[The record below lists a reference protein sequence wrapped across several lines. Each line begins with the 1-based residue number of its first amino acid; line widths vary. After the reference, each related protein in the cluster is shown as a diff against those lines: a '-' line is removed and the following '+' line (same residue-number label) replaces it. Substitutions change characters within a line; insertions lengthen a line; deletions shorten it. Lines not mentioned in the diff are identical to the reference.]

1 MALRELLFEINLK
14 ENATDFLKKI
24 DKGFDGLKGKI
35 PKTTKEIEEMAGK
48 MDKLGTS
55 LTTKLTLPI
64 AGLGVA
70 AAKMSIDFENSLAKV
85 STIADNTAVS
95 MSKMSKDIINLS
107 NETGI
112 AATDLA
118 EDIYNAIS
126 AGQSTAD
133 AVNFVESASKLA
145 KAGFA
150 ESAQSLDIL
159 TTTLNAYGMASE
171 EVGKV
176 SDILIQIQNKGKTTV
191 GELSSS
197 MGRAIPTAKAFGVN
211 LEQLGAGYALMTS
224 KGIAT
229 AETTTYISS
238 LMNEL
243 GKSSTISAKK
253 LKELSGKT
261 FKTLMSEGKDLGY
274 VLNLMNED
282 AVKAGVSLAD
292 MFGSAEAGKAA
303 LILAENGGKDFTNM
317 LGNMQNAI
325 GSTDEAFAKVTDT
338 AGFRFNKSMNELKN
352 TMIGFGDEISPL
364 IDKVSDF
371 ASKTADF
378 INNLSPAQQQNLLL
392 FGAGLAV
399 LGPTLTIASKAMAL
413 YAAITTAGFI
423 PAIFTAI
430 GATYGFTVALLAN
443 PITWVIAGLVGLGV
457 ALWKLGTNWQ
467 QVTDFLKMQTDR
479 VRADFTD
486 VTNRIKALFASINL
500 FEAGANIIR
509 GLVNGISSMAG
520 ELWATVTNIA
530 NGVAEKFKNFFG
542 IASPSKLMFEY
553 GGYIGQGLDLGMQS
567 TESNVKN
574 TAESMGQSTETG
586 LVGSVTNSSNS
597 FAPVVNIT
605 VNGSGGG
612 ARETAS
618 SVRKEVESVLSAYE
632 KKMMLRWGA
641 VNG

>member
-1 MALRELLFEINLK
+1 MALRELLFQINLR
-14 ENATDFLKKI
+14 ENATDMIRRI
-24 DKGFDGLKGKI
+24 DQGFDNI
-35 PKTTKEIEEMAGK
+35 RDRVPRTTRDIEAMSK
-48 MDKLGTS
+48 KLGDMGSNLS
-55 LTTKLTLPI
+55 LKLTAPI
-64 AGLGVA
+64 VGFGTA
-70 AAKMSIDFENSLAKV
+70 AAKMSMDFEKSMAKV
-85 STIADNTAVS
+85 STIADGTAVS
-95 MSKMSKDIINLS
+95 MTKMSKDIIKLS

-133 AVNFVESASKLA
+133 AVNFVESSSKLA

-243 GKSSTISAKK
+243 GKSSTTSAKK

-261 FKTLMSEGKDLGY
+261 FKALMSEGKDLGY

-338 AGFRFNKSMNELKN
+338 AGFRLNKSMNELKN
-352 TMIGFGDEISPL
+352 TMIGFGDAISPL
-364 IDKVSDF
+364 IDKVSKF
-371 ASKTADF
+371 ASGVADF

-399 LGPTLTIASKAMAL
+399 LGPTLSIVSKAMAL

-443 PITWVIAGLVGLGV
+443 PITWVIAGLVGLGI
-457 ALWKLGTNWQ
+457 ALW
-467 QVTDFLKMQTDR
+467 
-479 VRADFTD
+479 
-486 VTNRIKALFASINL
+486 
-500 FEAGANIIR
+500 
-509 GLVNGISSMAG
+509 IS
-520 ELWATVTNIA
+520 
-530 NGVAEKFKNFFG
+530 
-542 IASPSKLMFEY
+542 
-553 GGYIGQGLDLGMQS
+553 
-567 TESNVKN
+567 
-574 TAESMGQSTETG
+574 
-586 LVGSVTNSSNS
+586 
-597 FAPVVNIT
+597 
-605 VNGSGGG
+605 
-612 ARETAS
+612 
-618 SVRKEVESVLSAYE
+618 
-632 KKMMLRWGA
+632 
-641 VNG
+641 